1 MAVFSALHL
10 LFLFQLLTSSLAQ
23 VRDAI
28 DRPEFNYSPATSAH
42 CLVSSSPYLIAAYN
56 NTQSIVETV
65 NIRR

>member
-28 DRPEFNYSPATSAH
+28 DRPEFSYSPAASAR
-42 CLVSSSPYLIAAYN
+42 CLVSSSLYLRVAAYN
-56 NTQSIVETV
+56 NT
-65 NIRR
+65 